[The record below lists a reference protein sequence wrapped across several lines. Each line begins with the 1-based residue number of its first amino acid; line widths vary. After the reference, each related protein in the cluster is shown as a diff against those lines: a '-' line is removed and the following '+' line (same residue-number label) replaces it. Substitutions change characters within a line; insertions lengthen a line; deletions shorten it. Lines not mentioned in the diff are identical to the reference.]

1 MLTCCGTGASLA
13 AWLPVLRYDTGAR
26 PLATAQLQFES
37 LLASVKCSGLDCLLA
52 MDATTVEKA
61 SSGGWGPTVDDV
73 SLSAAPTD
81 LIAAGRY
88 NNKVPVLIGSN
99 RDEMACVHGALHTML
114 CLDTHS
120 CRDSDDAA
128 VSTGLQIFHRLRES
142 PEPTDRARDGATAT
156 SGWPQ

>member
-1 MLTCCGTGASLA
+1 M
-13 AWLPVLRYDTGAR
+13 
-26 PLATAQLQFES
+26 
-37 LLASVKCSGLDCLLA
+37 KCSGLDCLLA

-99 RDEMACVHGALHTML
+99 RDEMACVHGPVRTML
-114 CLDTHS
+114 CSDTHS
-120 CRDSDDAA
+120 CRDSEMMPLCQPGYRYFT
-128 VSTGLQIFHRLRES
+128 VSEKVPNQLTELGMELLLRADGLNESAIRAIKEVYRPGGGYPYPADLGNYSIWCEADGLQL
-142 PEPTDRARDGATAT
+142 
-156 SGWPQ
+156 